1 MDAGAMAAA
10 RRWNDALKKL
20 SNSEAGGGGRRR
32 RRFSGLG
39 VGVLRPTGL
48 KKMNRVIEN
57 RFGFTDA
64 GTRRGNAPLDLALR
78 KVSMQQDRFS

>member
-10 RRWNDALKKL
+10 RRWNDALKHV
-20 SNSEAGGGGRRR
+20 AGGGGRRR
-32 RRFSGLG
+32 RRRSGLG

-57 RFGFTDA
+57 S
-64 GTRRGNAPLDLALR
+64 ALR
-78 KVSMQQDRFS
+78 PAAAADYRKALRNTLFSTDGHPT